1 MKDKISGFDGLRVY
15 AITMIL
21 ACHNGFLANTSGG
34 IGNKIFFSLSGF
46 LVYYSLINMKGIKD
60 VIYYYYKRFLR
71 IVPLFWTVI
80 MIVWR
85 MLPGFF
91 SFSDMDSPNSLI
103 LNLLFLNN
111 YGHLWFMQHLMLMYL
126 IAPLL
131 ILMHNFIKGAL
142 NKLGLSEIISGYING
157 AFFMGLGVLE
167 KSFLTPDVFSMSG
180 EGTHRQFQIW
190 MFLIGFGSAII
201 GETLKKVS
209 FINEHDGFFKIVT
222 NIYVFLFIL
231 ILTISVIPSIHDAGK
246 LMILRSEY
254 LRTILSCIIYVM
266 FVLIGDTFIAKVLD
280 NPIFLKL
287 SELSFGIYIW
297 HFFFLPYFR
306 TGNLFHDFIVNYF
319 VSVCFALFTYLV
331 IEKWAIGLIK
341 NSVNKYIERKNEET
355 VYYCR

>member
-1 MKDKISGFDGLRVY
+1 MKDKINGFDGLRVY

-21 ACHNGFLANTSGG
+21 ACHNGLLANTSGG

-60 VIYYYYKRFLR
+60 VIYYYYKRILR
-71 IVPLFWTVI
+71 IIPLFWTVI
-80 MIVWR
+80 IIVWR

-91 SFSDMDSPNSLI
+91 SFSDMHSPNSLI
-103 LNLLFLNN
+103 LNMLFLNN

-126 IAPLL
+126 IAPVL
-131 ILMHNFIKGAL
+131 ILMHNSIKVIL
-142 NKLGLSEIISGYING
+142 KKIGLSDKVTGIIIG
-157 AFFMGLGVLE
+157 AFFIGLGVLE
-167 KSFLTPDVFSMSG
+167 KTFLTPDVFAMAG

-190 MFLIGFGSAII
+190 MFLIGFGSAIF
-201 GETLKKVS
+201 GEVLKKVS
-209 FINEHDGFFKIVT
+209 FVKQHEGFFKIVT
-222 NIYVFLFIL
+222 NIYVFLFII

-246 LMILRSEY
+246 LIILRSEY
-254 LRTILSCIIYVM
+254 LRTMLSCTIYVM
-266 FVLIGDTFIAKVLD
+266 FLVIDDTFVARFLD

-331 IEKWAIGLIK
+331 IEKWAVRLVK
-341 NSVNKYIERKNEET
+341 SSVSKYIEKKKCIR
-355 VYYCR
+355 